1 MPLIKSTRYDN
12 IDIVTSS
19 VRMNSISN
27 DFANLSDEEKQTNI
41 IKFRQSDYDYII
53 VDMPP
58 AMNDFTEHVLTVCD
72 YVYVPIELG
81 TFAVQGLARVT
92 QKIANAGTKYACFAS
107 KYDKGNKADREL
119 LEIMKKNL
127 GDKVLNTVVPFSRA
141 IKNSISYRITA
152 SEYMA
157 WINPARCYEQLA
169 NELSTLL
176 NSKDYQGGIKMA
188 KKFTFDDAITTDI
201 KGAASNSYI
210 DNIKMIK
217 IADIETNAENF
228 YSLPDIEDLA
238 EDIDRQGLIHS
249 LAVAKISSEK
259 YKLISGHR
267 RLTAIKLLIENGKWN
282 NETVPCYVITAKKSD
297 AEMNLDLIMLNH
309 TQRKYSDSDIFKE
322 HEELKKYSLS
332 LKLTVLKLRVDFEKK
347 LQRQCTFHLHR
358 LERLRT

>member
-1 MPLIKSTRYDN
+1 MKMIAFYNNKGGVGKTSTAINIAYTLSRRKNRVLLIDFDGQCNSSRFFTDLANDECGCESAIVNAEEMPLIKSTRYDN

-127 GDKVLNTVVPFSRA
+127 GDKIIQNDDGIYDKTTEIFLTKDEINFLNKNFDRLGFS
-141 IKNSISYRITA
+141 Y
-152 SEYMA
+152 
-157 WINPARCYEQLA
+157 L
-169 NELSTLL
+169 LS
-176 NSKDYQGGIKMA
+176 
-188 KKFTFDDAITTDI
+188 
-201 KGAASNSYI
+201 
-210 DNIKMIK
+210 
-217 IADIETNAENF
+217 
-228 YSLPDIEDLA
+228 
-238 EDIDRQGLIHS
+238 
-249 LAVAKISSEK
+249 VSSD
-259 YKLISGHR
+259 SD
-267 RLTAIKLLIENGKWN
+267 KLLIENIISKIKGEKTNGKG
-282 NETVPCYVITAKKSD
+282 C
-297 AEMNLDLIMLNH
+297 
-309 TQRKYSDSDIFKE
+309 
-322 HEELKKYSLS
+322 
-332 LKLTVLKLRVDFEKK
+332 
-347 LQRQCTFHLHR
+347 
-358 LERLRT
+358 

>member
-1 MPLIKSTRYDN
+1 MKMIAFYNNKGGVGKTSTAINIAYTLSRRQNRILLVDFDGQCNSSRFFTDLANDECGCESAIVNAEEMPLIKSTRYDN

-27 DFANLSDEEKQTNI
+27 YFANLSDEEKQTNI

-107 KYDKGNKADREL
+107 KYDKANKADREL

-169 NELSTLL
+169 NESEQKQE
-176 NSKDYQGGIKMA
+176 SVPDCYYFPA
-188 KKFTFDDAITTDI
+188 TDEQI
-201 KGAASNSYI
+201 NAL
-210 DNIKMIK
+210 
-217 IADIETNAENF
+217 TN
-228 YSLPDIEDLA
+228 
-238 EDIDRQGLIHS
+238 
-249 LAVAKISSEK
+249 AKISFEK
-259 YKLISGHR
+259 Q
-267 RLTAIKLLIENGKWN
+267 T
-282 NETVPCYVITAKKSD
+282 KSD
-297 AEMNLDLIMLNH
+297 SSVIIRVGIDDKEKAETIMN
-309 TQRKYSDSDIFKE
+309 T
-322 HEELKKYSLS
+322 KKV
-332 LKLTVLKLRVDFEKK
+332 VL
-347 LQRQCTFHLHR
+347 
-358 LERLRT
+358 

>member
-1 MPLIKSTRYDN
+1 MKMIAFYNNKGGVGKTSTAINIAYTLSRRQNRILLVDFDGQCNSSRFFTDLANDECGCESAIVNAEEMPLIKSTRYDN

-27 DFANLSDEEKQTNI
+27 YFANLSDEEKQTNI

-107 KYDKGNKADREL
+107 KYDKANKADREL

-157 WINPARCYEQLA
+157 WINPARYYEQLA
-169 NELSTLL
+169 NE
-176 NSKDYQGGIKMA
+176 I
-188 KKFTFDDAITTDI
+188 
-201 KGAASNSYI
+201 
-210 DNIKMIK
+210 
-217 IADIETNAENF
+217 
-228 YSLPDIEDLA
+228 
-238 EDIDRQGLIHS
+238 IHS
-249 LAVAKISSEK
+249 VE
-259 YKLISGHR
+259 
-267 RLTAIKLLIENGKWN
+267 
-282 NETVPCYVITAKKSD
+282 
-297 AEMNLDLIMLNH
+297 
-309 TQRKYSDSDIFKE
+309 Q
-322 HEELKKYSLS
+322 
-332 LKLTVLKLRVDFEKK
+332 
-347 LQRQCTFHLHR
+347 
-358 LERLRT
+358 